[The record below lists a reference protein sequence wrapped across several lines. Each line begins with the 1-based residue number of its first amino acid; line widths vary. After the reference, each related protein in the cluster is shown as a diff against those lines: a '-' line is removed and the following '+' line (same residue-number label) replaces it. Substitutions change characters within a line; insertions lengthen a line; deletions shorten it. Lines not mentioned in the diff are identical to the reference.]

1 MNSLAFTQR
10 FATGLAALKGVSW
23 PEARR
28 RYDTLCQQFAPP
40 DPVGLSVSDERVANV
55 AVRRFSPQEATSEA
69 VLYVHGGGFTLGSVR
84 SHHGIA
90 ASLAGQLRHEVISV
104 DYRLAPEATYAE
116 MLSDCQAVANAIS
129 PIAFTGDSAGG
140 RLVMDLAQRLNAKVP
155 LGLIYPPVEE
165 LSEDTLGPDAPLL
178 SRADVLSLR
187 PFYPEAQP
195 TRRPPSLA
203 LEVLAVEHDP
213 LTAPLEAAVAEWQKA
228 GAEVG
233 YRCAPSMV
241 HGALH
246 AHALL
251 PNMQNAWQDF
261 CQALAVRLTR

>member
-1 MNSLAFTQR
+1 
-10 FATGLAALKGVSW
+10 
-23 PEARR
+23 
-28 RYDTLCQQFAPP
+28 
-40 DPVGLSVSDERVANV
+40 
-55 AVRRFSPQEATSEA
+55 
-69 VLYVHGGGFTLGSVR
+69 
-84 SHHGIA
+84 
-90 ASLAGQLRHEVISV
+90 
-104 DYRLAPEATYAE
+104 AE